1 MFLLFLCS
9 DIDMVSLR
17 GFPERNVFCLLL
29 LHLDVWPSLCRK
41 MFVQNVWL
49 QKAVFTFIRWREGS
63 ISLLT
68 LNLRFILDCW
78 VTSQLVGGHPWS
90 KKNATYTSVM
100 WKVLLSELAIKVW
113 EYLHIHS
120 FWIVF
125 KLIYSLEIVST
136 LVDDLYVI
144 LECLSFHELP
154 PLTAATLSHVDK
166 WCTSFLRP
174 ALSFGNK
181 CFLKFLHLHLGALCK
196 TRQLLSETWRL
207 HQGALRHLPGG
218 RGLLAAMGFPP
229 QMPGRGGMGF
239 AWGPYCLGV
248 CCLSSRRDM
257 CRVLGYPE
265 SHVYFFGDS
274 AFDSDCWACVVV
286 SGGEG
291 GVWLRLFDTTVC
303 ILFITV
309 FYFCILYFILVF

>member
-1 MFLLFLCS
+1 MQEDVRAECLTPEGCFHIHPLKGGQYLSAHLESAFHLRLLS
-9 DIDMVSLR
+9 DITASWRPSMV
-17 GFPERNVFCLLL
+17 
-29 LHLDVWPSLCRK
+29 
-41 MFVQNVWL
+41 Q
-49 QKAVFTFIRWREGS
+49 
-63 ISLLT
+63 
-68 LNLRFILDCW
+68 
-78 VTSQLVGGHPWS
+78 
-90 KKNATYTSVM
+90 KNATYTSVM

-229 QMPGRGGMGF
+229 KMPGRGGMGF

-265 SHVYFFGDS
+265 SHVFFRGFS
-274 AFDSDCWACVVV
+274 FWLGLLSLCRCFWWRGWCVAQT
-286 SGGEG
+286 
-291 GVWLRLFDTTVC
+291 VWHNCVYIIYHSLLF
-303 ILFITV
+303 
-309 FYFCILYFILVF
+309 LYFVLYFSLLIQFNFFFWLCCMYIFTQDSTS